1 MIKTGGVVNLS
12 FGGNLMDQTVP
23 RQHVQQACKDVDEL
37 AELIKNATTHFRTKN
52 IEFDIEVFYLF
63 DNVRIWIK
71 VLLGSSAIDRYW
83 CSDQAIQSARQGSEG
98 YSWCVAV

>member
-1 MIKTGGVVNLS
+1 
-12 FGGNLMDQTVP
+12 MDQTVP

-63 DNVRIWIK
+63 DNVRI
-71 VLLGSSAIDRYW
+71 
-83 CSDQAIQSARQGSEG
+83 
-98 YSWCVAV
+98 